1 MEWVY
6 LLAMSQE
13 GASVG
18 YDFRSGE
25 TLVCGKCCEKLC
37 GDLLVV
43 HQRKC
48 TLGKMETFSR
58 LASDEITN
66 LRVELCNLYRV

>member
-1 MEWVY
+1 VNILW
-6 LLAMSQE
+6 A
-13 GASVG
+13 
-18 YDFRSGE
+18 R
-25 TLVCGKCCEKLC
+25 KCYERLC
-37 GDLLVV
+37 GDPLAV

-66 LRVELCNLYRV
+66 LWVKL